1 MSASAYQRTTQAQL
15 REHFDTD
22 VLVEWSISRAATDA
36 MAANAAVYAPR
47 VDVAVGPFN
56 LTPGRD
62 DAINADLLPQ
72 RFRDVFGDRPPN
84 PNPRCLLAIEVCYS
98 GSSKHMMGDML
109 NAGAL
114 GLYGFVVGSERN
126 MPKIQRILRYLQ
138 ILADLDKVPW
148 LFRNVVALSTVEFDA
163 LLQ

>member
-1 MSASAYQRTTQAQL
+1 MAR
-15 REHFDTD
+15 D
-22 VLVEWSISRAATDA
+22 AT
-36 MAANAAVYAPR
+36 VYAPR

-62 DAINADLLPQ
+62 AAISAELLPEK
-72 RFRDVFGDRPPN
+72 FRAVFGDRPPN
-84 PNPRCLLAIEVCYS
+84 PNPRCLIAIEVCYN

-114 GLYGFVVGSERN
+114 GLYGFVVGNEQN
-126 MPKIQRILRYLQ
+126 MPKIKRILRYLE

-148 LFRNVVALSTVEFDA
+148 LFRNVVSISTEEFDA
-163 LLQ
+163 LVA